1 MTKSDLV
8 EAVASQAGRFSRKSA
23 GELVELLFDAIGR
36 AIRTDGRFSYPRF
49 GTFSV
54 RLRRARRGRNPRT
67 GAEMRI
73 AATRTV
79 GFRPAKE
86 LKASLS
92 AISSS
97 RHRAAAGGAES

>member
-1 MTKSDLV
+1 MTKADLV
-8 EAVASQAGRFSRKSA
+8 EAIASQAGGLSRKSA
-23 GELVELLFDAIGR
+23 GDLVDSLFAAVGR
-36 AIRTDGRFSYPRF
+36 AIRNDGRFSYPRF

-73 AATRTV
+73 AAARTV
-79 GFRPAKE
+79 GFRPANE

-92 AISSS
+92 ISSS
-97 RHRAAAGGAES
+97 RHPAAAGGAAS